1 MDRRRLLL
9 VIAAVIA
16 ALGVGLVFVFARG
29 AETRAAE
36 KYRTTSVVTVAAGK
50 TVLPGES
57 IKSALDTGKLAET
70 QVPEGQVLENALRQ
84 SDLGNI
90 DDKVALTTLYAG
102 EQLLSTKFGG
112 VGDPVEVASL
122 PLPTGLIAKPESFDL
137 PVGSF
142 IEPGSQLAVFLTV
155 NPGTPTCLLIDR
167 VTVLSK
173 GAQTTTT
180 VAAEDGSG
188 AAEGGA
194 PALHLAVTQQQFEW
208 LQDGRERG
216 KLSVALLNK
225 ESQVQVDKGNNV
237 CTTIRNAQ

>member
-9 VIAAVIA
+9 VVAAVIA

-29 AETRAAE
+29 AESRAAE
-36 KYRTTSVVTVAAGK
+36 KYQTTKVVTVAAGR

-70 QVPEGQVLENALRQ
+70 DVPQGQVLENALRQ
-84 SDLGNI
+84 GDLG
-90 DDKVALTTLYAG
+90 DLDGKVALTTLYAG

-112 VGDPVEVASL
+112 VGDPVDVASL
-122 PLPTGLIAKPESFDL
+122 PLPTGMIAKPESFDL

-155 NPGTPTCLLIDR
+155 NPSVPTCLLIDR

-173 GAQTTTT
+173 GAQTQT
-180 VAAEDGSG
+180 AAEDG
-188 AAEGGA
+188 ATEGSA

-216 KLSVALLNK
+216 KLSVALLNS
-225 ESQVQVDKGNNV
+225 ESEVQLDRSGP
-237 CTTIRNAQ
+237 CATIRDSE

>member
-9 VIAAVIA
+9 VVAAVIA

-180 VAAEDGSG
+180 VAEDGSVP
-188 AAEGGA
+188 AEGGA

-237 CTTIRNAQ
+237 CATIRNAQ

>member
-9 VIAAVIA
+9 VVAAVIA

-29 AETRAAE
+29 AESRAAE
-36 KYRTTSVVTVAAGK
+36 KYQTTNVVTVAAGK

-70 QVPEGQVLENALRQ
+70 AVPQGQVLENALRQ
-84 SDLGNI
+84 SDLG
-90 DDKVALTTLYAG
+90 DLDGKVALTTLYAG

-112 VGDPVEVASL
+112 VGDPVDVASL
-122 PLPTGLIAKPESFDL
+122 PLPKGMIAKPESFDL

-155 NPGTPTCLLIDR
+155 NPSTPTCLLIDR

-173 GAQTTTT
+173 GAQTETATDSSGDT
-180 VAAEDGSG
+180 AAEK
-188 AAEGGA
+188 A
-194 PALHLAVTQQQFEW
+194 PALHLAVTQEQFEW

-216 KLSVALLNK
+216 ELSVALLNA
-225 ESQVQVDKGNNV
+225 ESEVQVDKTGP
-237 CTTIRNAQ
+237 CATIRDSE

>member
-16 ALGVGLVFVFARG
+16 ALGVALVFVFARG
-29 AETRAAE
+29 AESRAAE
-36 KYRTTSVVTVAAGK
+36 KYQTTKVVTVAAGK

-70 QVPEGQVLENALRQ
+70 DVPQGQVLENALRQ
-84 SDLGNI
+84 GDLGNL
-90 DDKVALTTLYAG
+90 DGKVSLTTLYAG

-112 VGDPVEVASL
+112 VGDAVDVASL
-122 PLPTGLIAKPESFDL
+122 PLPNGMIAKPESFDL

-155 NPGTPTCLLIDR
+155 NPSTPTCLLIDR

-173 GAQTTTT
+173 GAQTETTLEEG
-180 VAAEDGSG
+180 VVEGS
-188 AAEGGA
+188 A

-216 KLSVALLNK
+216 KLSVALLNS
-225 ESQVQVDKGNNV
+225 ESEVQIDKTGP
-237 CTTIRNAQ
+237 CATIRDSE

>member
-1 MDRRRLLL
+1 MLL
-9 VIAAVIA
+9 VVAAVIA

-29 AETRAAE
+29 AESRAAE
-36 KYRTTSVVTVAAGK
+36 KYQTTNVVTVAAGK

-70 QVPEGQVLENALRQ
+70 AVPQGQVLDAALRQ
-84 SDLGNI
+84 DDLG
-90 DDKVALTTLYAG
+90 DLDGKVALTTLFAG

-112 VGDPVEVASL
+112 VGDTVDVASL
-122 PLPTGLIAKPESFDL
+122 PLPTGMIAKPESFDL

-155 NPGTPTCLLIDR
+155 NPSTPTCLLIDR

-173 GAQTTTT
+173 GAQTETTT
-180 VAAEDGSG
+180 DGGST
-188 AAEGGA
+188 EGSA

-216 KLSVALLNK
+216 KLSVALLNS
-225 ESQVQVDKGNNV
+225 ESEVKLDKTGP
-237 CTTIRNAQ
+237 CASIRGSE

>member
-1 MDRRRLLL
+1 VDRRRLLL
-9 VIAAVIA
+9 VVAAVIA

-84 SDLGNI
+84 SDLGDI

-122 PLPTGLIAKPESFDL
+122 PLPSGLIAKPESFDL

-142 IEPGSQLAVFLTV
+142 IEPGSQLAVFLTI

-180 VAAEDGSG
+180 VAEDG
-188 AAEGGA
+188 APAEGGA

-225 ESQVQVDKGNNV
+225 ESQVEVDKGNNV
-237 CTTIRNAQ
+237 CATIRNAQ

>member
-9 VIAAVIA
+9 VVAAVIA

-29 AETRAAE
+29 AESRAAE
-36 KYRTTSVVTVAAGK
+36 KYQTTSVVTVAAGK

-70 QVPEGQVLENALRQ
+70 AVPQGQVLENALRQ
-84 SDLGNI
+84 SDLG
-90 DDKVALTTLYAG
+90 DLDGKVALTTLYAG

-112 VGDPVEVASL
+112 VGDPVDVASL
-122 PLPTGLIAKPESFDL
+122 PLPQGMIAKPESFDL

-155 NPGTPTCLLIDR
+155 NPSTPTCLLLDR

-173 GAQTTTT
+173 GAQTETTT
-180 VAAEDGSG
+180 D
-188 AAEGGA
+188 EGGEA
-194 PALHLAVTQQQFEW
+194 EEKTPALHLAVTQEQFEW

-216 KLSVALLNK
+216 QLSVALLNA
-225 ESQVQVDKGNNV
+225 ESEVQLDKTGP
-237 CTTIRNAQ
+237 CASIRDGE

>member
-1 MDRRRLLL
+1 MLL
-9 VIAAVIA
+9 VVAAVIA

-29 AETRAAE
+29 AESRAAE
-36 KYRTTSVVTVAAGK
+36 KYQTTNVVTVAAGK

-70 QVPEGQVLENALRQ
+70 AVPQGQVLENALRQ
-84 SDLGNI
+84 SDLG
-90 DDKVALTTLYAG
+90 DLDGKVALTTLYAG

-112 VGDPVEVASL
+112 VGDPVDVASL
-122 PLPTGLIAKPESFDL
+122 PLPKGMIAKPESFDL

-155 NPGTPTCLLIDR
+155 NPSTPTCLLIDR

-173 GAQTTTT
+173 GAQTETATDSSGDA
-180 VAAEDGSG
+180 AAEK
-188 AAEGGA
+188 A
-194 PALHLAVTQQQFEW
+194 PALHLAVTQEQFEW

-216 KLSVALLNK
+216 ELSVALLNA
-225 ESQVQVDKGNNV
+225 ESEVQVDKTGP
-237 CTTIRNAQ
+237 CATIRDSE

>member
-1 MDRRRLLL
+1 MLL
-9 VIAAVIA
+9 VVAAVIA

-36 KYRTTSVVTVAAGK
+36 KYQTTDVVTVAAGK

-57 IKSALDTGKLAET
+57 IKSALDTGKLVQTA
-70 QVPEGQVLENALRQ
+70 VPKGQVLENSLTE
-84 SDLGNI
+84 SDLKDI
-90 DDKVALTTLYAG
+90 DDKVALTTLYSG

-122 PLPTGLIAKPESFDL
+122 PLPKGMIAKPEQFDL

-155 NPGTPTCLLIDR
+155 DANTPTCVLIDR

-173 GAQTTTT
+173 GAQTGAVSTDQTTST
-180 VAAEDGSG
+180 DGGDAS
-188 AAEGGA
+188 ATAA
-194 PALHLAVTQQQFEW
+194 PALHLAVTQQQFQW

-216 KLSVALLNK
+216 KLSVALINS
-225 ESQVQVDKGNNV
+225 ESQVELAKTGP
-237 CTTIRNAQ
+237 CAAIRDGR

>member
-9 VIAAVIA
+9 VVAAVIA

-29 AETRAAE
+29 AESRAAE
-36 KYRTTSVVTVAAGK
+36 KYQTTLVVTVAAGK

-57 IKSALDTGKLAET
+57 VKSALDTGKLAET
-70 QVPEGQVLENALRQ
+70 EVPQGQVLDNALRQ
-84 SDLGNI
+84 SDLGNL
-90 DDKVALTTLYAG
+90 DGKVALTTLYAG

-112 VGDPVEVASL
+112 VGDTIDVASL
-122 PLPTGLIAKPESFDL
+122 PLPQGMIAKPESFDL

-155 NPGTPTCLLIDR
+155 NPATPTCLLIDR

-180 VAAEDGSG
+180 
-188 AAEGGA
+188 AEGGATEGSA

-216 KLSVALLNK
+216 KLSVALLNS
-225 ESQVQVDKGNNV
+225 ESEVQLDKTGP
-237 CTTIRNAQ
+237 CATIRDSE

>member
-9 VIAAVIA
+9 VVAAVIA

-29 AETRAAE
+29 AESRAAE
-36 KYRTTSVVTVAAGK
+36 KYQTTNVVTVAAGK

-70 QVPEGQVLENALRQ
+70 AVPQGQVLDAALRQ
-84 SDLGNI
+84 DDLG
-90 DDKVALTTLYAG
+90 DLDGKVALTTLFAG

-112 VGDPVEVASL
+112 VGDTVDVASL
-122 PLPTGLIAKPESFDL
+122 PLPTGMIAKPESFDL

-155 NPGTPTCLLIDR
+155 NPSTPTCLLIDR

-173 GAQTTTT
+173 GAQTETTT
-180 VAAEDGSG
+180 DGGST
-188 AAEGGA
+188 EGSA

-216 KLSVALLNK
+216 KLSVALLNS
-225 ESQVQVDKGNNV
+225 ESEVKLDKTGP
-237 CTTIRNAQ
+237 CASIRGSE

>member
-9 VIAAVIA
+9 VVAAVIA

-36 KYRTTSVVTVAAGK
+36 KYQTTSVVTVAAGK

-122 PLPTGLIAKPESFDL
+122 PLPSGLIAKPESFDL

-142 IEPGSQLAVFLTV
+142 IEPGSQLAVFLTI

-180 VAAEDGSG
+180 VTEDGT
-188 AAEGGA
+188 APEGVA

-225 ESQVQVDKGNNV
+225 ESQVEVDKGNNV
-237 CTTIRNAQ
+237 CATIRNAQ

>member
-9 VIAAVIA
+9 VVAAVIA

-29 AETRAAE
+29 AESRAAE
-36 KYRTTSVVTVAAGK
+36 KYQTTKVVTVAAGK

-70 QVPEGQVLENALRQ
+70 EVPQGQVLDNALRQ
-84 SDLGNI
+84 GDLGNL
-90 DDKVALTTLYAG
+90 DGKVALTTLYAG

-112 VGDPVEVASL
+112 VGDTVDVASL
-122 PLPTGLIAKPESFDL
+122 PLPQGMIAKPESFDL

-155 NPGTPTCLLIDR
+155 NPATPTCLLIDR

-180 VAAEDGSG
+180 V
-188 AAEGGA
+188 EGGATEGSA

-216 KLSVALLNK
+216 KLSVALLNS
-225 ESQVQVDKGNNV
+225 ESEVQLDKTGP
-237 CTTIRNAQ
+237 CATIRDSE